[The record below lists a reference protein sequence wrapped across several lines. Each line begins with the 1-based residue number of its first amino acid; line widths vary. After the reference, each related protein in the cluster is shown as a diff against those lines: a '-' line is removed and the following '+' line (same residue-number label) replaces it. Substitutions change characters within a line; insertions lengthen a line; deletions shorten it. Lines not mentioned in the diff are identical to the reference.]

1 MTLRDS
7 ALRAWIMPLAMSLAL
22 MAVILTSPSVFAN
35 SADHSLR
42 QSARAL
48 LEGAP
53 EVSTSYAAEVL
64 KTEPRSRLGYWL
76 KAQSLATL
84 SGTPMPIGEADEELI
99 AETRVRLEET
109 PLDRIPRNL
118 VLMPRSAAR
127 QVPVLLVDTS
137 ISRLY
142 VFESRNGRP
151 VLIDEFYTSIG
162 LLGVDK
168 QREGDQKTPLG
179 VYRIQFEIQNPRR
192 DGFLGQLAMTLD
204 YPNALDRHVGRTGS
218 GIWIHGVPSNVHV
231 RPPLASD
238 GCLAISNRDIQ
249 RLRRYVRYNQT
260 QIVVAPKVEW
270 LSPKEWD
277 AESQR
282 VVRALESV
290 SSSQFAGGVF
300 YVDERWPLVV
310 TQLKGNDVARREYFQ
325 SLPKGLRRLLEEPLS

>member
-1 MTLRDS
+1 MIRRQGSLQACFLGLGW
-7 ALRAWIMPLAMSLAL
+7 ALVLVGSVVL
-22 MAVILTSPSVFAN
+22 SPSVSAN

-48 LEGAP
+48 LEGSP

-76 KAQSLATL
+76 KAQSLAAL

-109 PLDRIPRNL
+109 PRDRIPRNF

-260 QIVVAPKVEW
+260 QIIVAPKVEW
-270 LSPKEWD
+270 LSPKEWQ

-282 VVRALESV
+282 VIRELGSLGAD
-290 SSSQFAGGVF
+290 QRAGGVF
-300 YVDERWPLVV
+300 YVGERWPLVV

-325 SLPKGLRRLLEEPLS
+325 PLPKGLRRLLEEPLS